1 MVDMSQQ
8 DKTYEDLSRDRTVL
22 IDYLEIAEKDKA
34 RLISKYEG
42 IISNL
47 ELQVEELSAPRFTK
61 MDAAEAEEMMV
72 TKTWIAR
79 VTDAYRENPFWDQ
92 EDAIELDFLGELV
105 ILMDDITGADPE
117 IAHSSADDLLL
128 TALNHYGCEELVTA
142 YNELRGRCSWWACA

>member
-1 MVDMSQQ
+1 MIDMSQQ
-8 DKTYEDLSRDRTVL
+8 DKTYEEVSRDRTVL
-22 IDYLEIAEKDKA
+22 IDYLEVAEKDKA

-92 EDAIELDFLGELV
+92 EEVVELNYEKELATQLDRIPKV
-105 ILMDDITGADPE
+105 TDKE
-117 IAHSSADDLLL
+117 NAHCRADDLLL
-128 TALNHYGCEELVTA
+128 ECLQHYGYEDIVLA
-142 YNELRGRCSWWACA
+142 YREARTRVGFWYA